1 MFTPFSIFH
10 TACLCTG
17 LLVAQA
23 IHAEETPEDE
33 RWNIHAQATYVFQK
47 DAAFHADYSGP
58 NSLSREA
65 QRSYSFTST
74 LFLGFRP
81 WTGTEIYFNP
91 EVAQG
96 VPLSNL
102 TGLAGFTNGELARTS
117 GATPTFYRA
126 RIFLRQTF
134 SMGGGTEFLESDQN
148 QLATTVDKHRLVVS
162 VGQMSVLDIF
172 DGNSVSH
179 DPRTQFMNW
188 ALMANGAYDYP
199 ADSRGYSW
207 GIAAE
212 YFHDDWAIRAG
223 RFEQP
228 REPNQLVLDP
238 HIDRHYG
245 DQIEFEQGYQW
256 AGRNGRLR
264 LLGFRNRTIM
274 SKFRDALNFAAING
288 GVPDINKV
296 RYGEQVK
303 YGFGVNLEQSVTD
316 ALDVFAKASW
326 ADGQTETYAFTEIDR
341 SVSAGMALKGMQWS
355 RPDDT
360 VGLALVINA
369 LSSARQDYLKAGGTS
384 FFIGDGALNYRPEQI
399 IEAYYSLKAFKG
411 AWVTLDYQHISNPA
425 YNADRGPVSLGA
437 VRLHFEY

>member
-1 MFTPFSIFH
+1 
-10 TACLCTG
+10 
-17 LLVAQA
+17 
-23 IHAEETPEDE
+23 
-33 RWNIHAQATYVFQK
+33 
-47 DAAFHADYSGP
+47 
-58 NSLSREA
+58 
-65 QRSYSFTST
+65 
-74 LFLGFRP
+74 
-81 WTGTEIYFNP
+81 
-91 EVAQG
+91 
-96 VPLSNL
+96 
-102 TGLAGFTNGELARTS
+102 
-117 GATPTFYRA
+117 
-126 RIFLRQTF
+126 
-134 SMGGGTEFLESDQN
+134 
-148 QLATTVDKHRLVVS
+148 
-162 VGQMSVLDIF
+162 MSVLDIF

-212 YFHDDWAIRAG
+212 YLHDDWAIRAG

-245 DQIEFEQGYQW
+245 DQVEFEQGYQW

-274 SKFRDALNFAAING
+274 SKFRDALNFAVING

-296 RYGEQVK
+296 RYGEQIK

-341 SVSAGMALKGMQWS
+341 SVSTGMALKGMQWS